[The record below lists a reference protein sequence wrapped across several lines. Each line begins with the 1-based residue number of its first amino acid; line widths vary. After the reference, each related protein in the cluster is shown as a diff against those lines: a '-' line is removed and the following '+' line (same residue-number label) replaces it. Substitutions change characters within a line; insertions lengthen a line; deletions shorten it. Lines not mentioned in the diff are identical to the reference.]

1 MSASRSLSYSE
12 KYLNLQQ
19 QLAKIQYNPRD
30 ITDIQYNPRY
40 IIDYKTS
47 YQTEITFL
55 TNRQLIAQNKQQDC
69 EDKGVYIQLL
79 GDILGF
85 LQSRNKADI
94 AIHVSANPGNSSSGY
109 QLCIQ
114 NNVGRAVS
122 LVEKE
127 DLLFVNL
134 YLQANRI
141 FSNCKVLINILL
153 NIKTKLQM
161 GNISIQEA
169 SRQIAVKLY
178 EQLPH
183 LTKENQLKAKRL
195 IVSYLQ
201 SEIDLSKVQDFM
213 RDGFNKPMVNHEGQR
228 YFPLTI
234 DDFIFYNMSE
244 LESDRL
250 FFQRMCQL
258 LGVNVKI
265 PQQQKQEN
273 ELPFFQDK
281 RMHEQYIPAFV
292 KAVNDAYRKLEDKS
306 KKHPNKQGALNH
318 KKKKIHDFVDEM
330 NQFINQVRL
339 LQTDWNNIQKMS
351 QSEQCGVNWGHIRD
365 QCGNIEKT
373 ANKLKD
379 DINILKKK
387 RVSLWR
393 QILGTSLLI
402 LGFGVFIASIPAMI
416 IPPVGKAGLAIGT
429 AMMAGGSL
437 CFFKCETKAFKTA
450 NAIVDYN
457 EKIRSRVRPDLLTLS
472 S

>member
-1 MSASRSLSYSE
+1 MFASNRDQKLEQLREHLICIGLLADTDNEPAYI
-12 KYLNLQQ
+12 NL
-19 QLAKIQYNPRD
+19 LCRLFKLP
-30 ITDIQYNPRY
+30 T
-40 IIDYKTS
+40 
-47 YQTEITFL
+47 
-55 TNRQLIAQNKQQDC
+55 
-69 EDKGVYIQLL
+69 
-79 GDILGF
+79 GF
-85 LQSRNKADI
+85 TAVQGEGYLQSLKNSEVISIKIYKVYDDPSRLFIQHDRGQ
-94 AIHVSANPGNSSSGY
+94 PGY
-109 QLCIQ
+109 F
-114 NNVGRAVS
+114 
-122 LVEKE
+122 LVNKE
-127 DLLFVNL
+127 DLLFVSL
-134 YLQANRI
+134 YLRANQI
-141 FSNCKVLINILL
+141 VSNCKDILL
-153 NIKTKLQM
+153 SIKTTLQM

-201 SEIDLSKVQDFM
+201 SEIDLSKIKDFM
-213 RDGFNKPMVNHEGQR
+213 QDDFKKSTDNYEGQR

-244 LESDRL
+244 LESDHL